1 MTGEYEQ
8 TFVSIMRVQFIEKI
22 LTLLMSSKGLL
33 TQKYVRLQYA
43 NIEIIMLDEKP
54 QKMFNF
60 NFIYLPKLSSFC

>member
-33 TQKYVRLQYA
+33 TQKYVRLHYA
-43 NIEIIMLDEKP
+43 NIEIIMLA
-54 QKMFNF
+54 
-60 NFIYLPKLSSFC
+60 FICLNSPHFVNM